1 MDKLN
6 IGNICLRGICLWDS
20 NYLYVGCDDKTIK
33 LIHLKNHKVE
43 KVLKEHNKEILTIK
57 KIVHPKF
64 GECLVSQGWDNDQ
77 IKLWINEN

>member
-1 MDKLN
+1 M
-6 IGNICLRGICLWDS
+6 
-20 NYLYVGCDDKTIK
+20 
-33 LIHLKNHKVE
+33 KNHKIE